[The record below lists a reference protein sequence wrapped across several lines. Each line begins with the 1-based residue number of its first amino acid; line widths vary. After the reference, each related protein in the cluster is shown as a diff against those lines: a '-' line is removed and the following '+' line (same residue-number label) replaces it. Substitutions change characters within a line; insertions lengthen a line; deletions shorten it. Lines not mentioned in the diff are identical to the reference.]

1 MSRRSGLTSSAE
13 NRPRRAPPSPPLSGT
28 TRRTPALALAFLI
41 SALAAPAYAAPKD
54 GSVQKTLKQAMED
67 DYLVTEFDAAEKKL
81 RGALDTCGE
90 SGCSP
95 AVKAKVYVGLGIVLI
110 GGKGKKDDGK
120 QAFADALKLDPSVT
134 PDPDYVTAD
143 IKAAFE
149 DAKKSAGSGGGG
161 SSGSSGGDDGLTLA
175 DVPQQKVNTPV
186 PIYVTVED
194 DLVKKV
200 ATVVL
205 TYVPVKGSESKTLE
219 LEKSGRAFR
228 ANIPCGAVAKKGTL
242 KYWAVAKDKKDKVV
256 AKLGSEADP
265 LTTAI
270 KADTDGK
277 PPSWPGFAPPEPCA
291 ASSDGGGDGGEDG
304 ADTSG
309 STHRQCVDDKDCPSD
324 ERCAVNECLKKP
336 KSDGGGD
343 GQGGGGGTGGG
354 DAGGGDDDPAKKA
367 RLNWIRLTF
376 APDFAM
382 ISGEHVCGFSDAYA
396 GGTPKQENAS
406 DTSYVCV
413 RNPEGENHSRYL
425 GKATDGQGNNVN
437 FGFGVSTM
445 RLMLSY
451 DRVLIKGLSIGA
463 RLGWAF
469 NGTNEEFASF
479 IPVHAEGR
487 LNYTIGKDPF
497 AGQVVRP
504 WVGISGGLAQVDT
517 AVNVDV
523 LEDGEACGA
532 AGSSD
537 PCTIETSDGVI
548 EPRLQTLRA
557 IKQAGLGFA
566 GATVGVSFVPVDLFE
581 INLGVRFSLTI
592 PVVIPVFSP
601 ELGIGFGF

>member
-1 MSRRSGLTSSAE
+1 MSRRNVVVGGRASGASGSGGRVGRIAAFVLT
-13 NRPRRAPPSPPLSGT
+13 
-28 TRRTPALALAFLI
+28 LALLP
-41 SALAAPAYAAPKD
+41 SEAAAAPKD
-54 GSVQKTLKQAMED
+54 DKVQKTIKQAMED

-95 AVKAKVYVGLGIVLI
+95 AVKAKAYISLGVVLI
-110 GGKGKKDDGK
+110 GGKGKKDEGK
-120 QAFADALKLDPSVT
+120 QAFVDALKLDASAA

-143 IKAAFE
+143 IKTAFD
-149 DAKKSAGSGGGG
+149 DAKKSAGSSGSGGG
-161 SSGSSGGDDGLTLA
+161 SSSGGDSGL
-175 DVPQQKVNTPV
+175 VVSEVSEQKVNTPV
-186 PIYVTVED
+186 PIHVAVED
-194 DLVKKV
+194 DLTKKV

-205 TYVPVKGSESKTLE
+205 FYVPVKGSEAKELE

-228 ANIPCGAVAKKGTL
+228 GNIPCAAVAKKGTV
-242 KYWAVAKDKKDKVV
+242 KYWVVARDKKEKVI
-256 AKLGSEADP
+256 AKLGSESDP

-270 KADTDGK
+270 KADIDGK
-277 PPSWPGFAPPEPCA
+277 PPSWPGFAPPEACA
-291 ASSDGGGDGGEDG
+291 GGGGDTSDGGGAPDD
-304 ADTSG
+304 SG
-309 STHRQCVDDKDCPSD
+309 STHRQCIDDKDCPSD
-324 ERCAVNECLKKP
+324 ERCAGNECLKKP
-336 KSDGGGD
+336 KAGGD
-343 GQGGGGGTGGG
+343 GAGGGG
-354 DAGGGDDDPAKKA
+354 DAGGDDDPAKKA
-367 RLNWIRLTF
+367 RLNWIRVTF

-382 ISGEHVCGFSDAYA
+382 ISGEHVCGFSDAYS
-396 GGTPKQENAS
+396 GSTPQQENAA
-406 DTSYVCV
+406 DPSYVCV

-445 RLMLSY
+445 RLMLGY

-463 RLGWAF
+463 RVGWAF

-497 AGQVVRP
+497 SGQIVRP

-532 AGSSD
+532 AGDSD

-566 GATVGVSFVPVDLFE
+566 GASVGVSFVPVDLFE

-592 PVVIPVFSP
+592 PVVVPVFSP
-601 ELGIGFGF
+601 ELGVGFGF